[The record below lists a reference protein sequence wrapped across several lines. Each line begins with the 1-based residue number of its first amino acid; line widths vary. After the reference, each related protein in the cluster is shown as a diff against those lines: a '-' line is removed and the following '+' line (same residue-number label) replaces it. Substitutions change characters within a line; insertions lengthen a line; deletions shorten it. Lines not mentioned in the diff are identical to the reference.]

1 MENEYIDIELKYK
14 ELYTTDKTNIEIDNI
29 IDSVEDV

>member
-14 ELYTTDKTNIEIDNI
+14 ELYTTDKINIEMDNI
-29 IDSVEDV
+29 IVSVEDV